1 MNHKEIA
8 AAFHEISQLLELK
21 GENEFRIKA
30 YQRASFALKATE
42 NLDDLAARGALAKI
56 PALGKGTVVIVE
68 ELLRTGRSTFLD
80 DLYLSV
86 PEGVRAMLQ
95 LPGLGPK
102 KVRRLWH
109 ELGIESIGELEYA
122 CHENRLK
129 QFTGFGEKT
138 QQQVLQAI
146 AFLKQTQHMHLF
158 AELFSLA
165 QSLLTD
171 LRTKPMVQRAELA
184 GELRRLCPLVSE
196 VHFVVE
202 AEPSIFDLMANLGDV
217 LERDTRSISVQLSA
231 RIVLRVWRAEAQQ
244 FGFHWAKHTASL
256 LHWEQLG
263 QRASALGLSLEAEG
277 LVKNGAPVLCPDEE
291 SLYTALGLSLI
302 PAPLREGL
310 GEVEDA
316 SKQQVFSLIAPG
328 QVRGILHSHST
339 WSDGTASIEEM
350 ARQAQ
355 ARGYT
360 YLQISDHSQA
370 AHYAGGLSAERLSA
384 QSQEIDALQQK
395 LTGIRLLKGI
405 EVDIM
410 ADGALDLDAD
420 TLSGLDLVIASVHMR
435 FKQTKEEMTARLIR
449 AVQSPH
455 VDILGHPTGRLLL
468 SRAPYEIDFEQV
480 FTAAAQAN
488 TAIEINANPQRLD
501 LDWERL
507 QLAKKLGVRLCI
519 SPDAHSVAGLDHTFF
534 GVCVAQKGGLS
545 AVDIWNTQEAEAF
558 LASRK

>member
-8 AAFHEISQLLELK
+8 AIFHEISQLLELK

-30 YQRASFALKATE
+30 YQRASFAIKATE
-42 NLDDLAARGALAKI
+42 NLDELAAQGALTKI
-56 PALGKGTVVIVE
+56 PALGKGTVAIVE
-68 ELLRTGRSTFLD
+68 ELLQIGRSTFLEE
-80 DLYLSV
+80 LSLSI

-95 LPGLGPK
+95 LAGLGPK

-129 QFTGFGEKT
+129 QLSGFGEKT
-138 QQQVLQAI
+138 QQQVLQSI
-146 AFLKQTQHMHLF
+146 QFLKQNQDMHLF
-158 AELFSLA
+158 AELFALA
-165 QSLLTD
+165 QPVLTD
-171 LRTKPMVQRAELA
+171 LRAKSMVRRVELA

-196 VHFVVE
+196 VHLVVD
-202 AEPSIFDLMANLGDV
+202 AEPSLFDIIANLGAV
-217 LERDTRSISVQLSA
+217 VARESWSISVQLSA
-231 RIVLRVWRAEAQQ
+231 RVVLRVWRVEPQQ
-244 FGFHWAKHTASL
+244 FGFYWAKQTASA

-263 QRASALGLSLEAEG
+263 QRSSALGLSLEEDG
-277 LVKNGAPVLCPDEE
+277 LYQAGQRLSCPEE
-291 SLYTALGLSLI
+291 ETLFAALGLAMI

-310 GEVEDA
+310 GEIEAA
-316 SKQQVFSLIAPG
+316 STQTTFSLIVPE

-355 ARGYT
+355 ARGYS

-370 AHYAGGLSAERLSA
+370 AHYAGGLSAERLFA
-384 QSQEIDALQQK
+384 QSQEIDALQKQ
-395 LTGIRLLKGI
+395 LTGIKLLKGI

-410 ADGALDLDAD
+410 ADGTLDLDGD
-420 TLSGLDLVIASVHMR
+420 TLSRLDVVIASVHMR
-435 FKQTKEEMTARLIR
+435 FKQTKDEMTARLVR

-468 SRAPYEIDFEQV
+468 SRAPYELDFEQV

-519 SPDAHSVAGLDHTFF
+519 SPDAHSVTGLEHTFF

-545 AVDIWNTQEAEAF
+545 ADDIWNTQEAEAF
-558 LASRK
+558 LAGRK